1 MMLFIK
7 QLWEKYPATVIGTAA
22 GFFLGIVYLIFG
34 FWDMLIFAFIVFIG
48 YYVGKKTDLLEGRE
62 QADSLWQWLTDKWRM
77 FR

>member
-1 MMLFIK
+1 MMFFK
-7 QLWEKYPATVIGTAA
+7 QLWDKHPGTVIGTSA
-22 GFFLGIVYLIFG
+22 GLFLGIVYLFFG